1 MADFTDDLGPTLWIV
16 NSVFTMVA
24 TVTVI
29 GRLAA
34 RKVRRMAFGA
44 DDWIICIALLLNWAM
59 FSLAARA
66 QIHGMGKH
74 ISTLSPSQIKTF
86 TKNLYFMQITYV
98 PAPRP

>member
-59 FSLAARA
+59 FSLAARGVYILFSFPLA
-66 QIHGMGKH
+66 CQCFFLGLP
-74 ISTLSPSQIKTF
+74 T
-86 TKNLYFMQITYV
+86 
-98 PAPRP
+98 